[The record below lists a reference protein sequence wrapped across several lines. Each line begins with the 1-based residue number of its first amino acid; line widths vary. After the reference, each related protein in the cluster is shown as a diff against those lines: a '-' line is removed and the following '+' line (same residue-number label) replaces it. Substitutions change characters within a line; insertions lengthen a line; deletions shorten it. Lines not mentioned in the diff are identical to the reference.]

1 MFTSISLAII
11 LLAFLKRKV
20 SQTKYEKRINV
31 MAHTLL
37 VSVIPFICF
46 YLIPDLLVKA
56 SILPLEIALLFLLL
70 IPITLLYVLV
80 TDNYYFAK
88 LTINKLLYYFFVAV
102 ILAFLSVVVIL
113 VFGSHKVDGFTVVQL
128 YGSLLFVSMVF
139 MFIKETVDR
148 RLRNRL
154 FSNRTFYLESL
165 TKLNALIRTE
175 NNRERILKIIE
186 LEIKDVLG
194 MRDVKIEQ
202 TQKQSNETEDPLLE
216 KKFIRFEIGSEGP
229 THYVI
234 IGRIPGRR
242 KLSSIEED
250 WVIVVNSYL
259 TIKLENLKKVEEVV
273 SELQEQANQ
282 KENTQW
288 IEHLFFNW
296 AEKERMNLA
305 LDLHDTVL
313 QEMILHR
320 RQLERHRIELEKDSM
335 HKQFH
340 IHQVKQLEENTEDMI
355 SITREALQE
364 LQPPDER
371 LMDLE
376 KIVRSFI
383 ENKILRSS
391 YEIDLDYYVSR
402 PLSTQMFRTVYRLV
416 QELVNNGIKHAEGTK
431 MAVRIVGVGDELYLY
446 YDDNGKGF
454 DNIEDLHKDGHFGIF
469 GMKQRVSAKGGT
481 IAIENKETTGLK
493 IEITLPIQ

>member
-1 MFTSISLAII
+1 
-11 LLAFLKRKV
+11 
-20 SQTKYEKRINV
+20 